1 MTTRRFSRE
10 VSIMLSPDFAVM
22 GPSQFDRKDLL
33 FLFEHFP
40 VPGVD
45 PVEAV
50 RRVHEQPNTLE
61 SILESRFVH
70 EALMDRQAQ
79 WLDVSPQLFF
89 DVMLRRA
96 LPGPRDKLERSV
108 IHYLANL
115 LGLFS
120 RTERIY
126 QLQQDEAARYEY
138 LADLM
143 REGLESGP
151 ERQFL
156 VNAHIGNYS
165 LYLSGVCA
173 PWVEYRRTYKRRPV
187 SMEFYRRMG
196 RGHYAQAAY
205 SPHATEFGL
214 RDIFK
219 RLAER
224 FEYFRC
230 GMQRLAEEV
239 FPSRAPSRIF

>member
-1 MTTRRFSRE
+1 MQ
-10 VSIMLSPDFAVM
+10 SPDFATA
-22 GPSQFDRKDLL
+22 GLQHFQHKDLL

-50 RRVHEQPNTLE
+50 QRVHAQPLMLE
-61 SILESRFVH
+61 SVLESRYVH
-70 EALMDRQAQ
+70 DALMDRRAQ

-96 LPGPRDKLERSV
+96 LPGPRDRLERQV

-115 LGLFS
+115 LGLFA
-120 RTERIY
+120 RTERVY
-126 QLQQDEAARYEY
+126 RLQADDAACFEY
-138 LADLM
+138 LADLV

-151 ERQFL
+151 DRRFL
-156 VNAHIGNYS
+156 VNAHIGNYA

-173 PWVEYRRTYKRRPV
+173 PWVEYRRDVRRRPV
-187 SMEFYRRMG
+187 SLEFYKRMG
-196 RGHYAQAAY
+196 SSHYASAAG
-205 SPHATEFGL
+205 SHHAQDFGL
-214 RDIFK
+214 REVFR

-224 FEYFRC
+224 FEHFRL
-230 GMQRLAEEV
+230 GLRRMAEDV
-239 FPSRAPSRIF
+239 FPTRLRPLAA